1 MKLFKLLIAVILFFN
16 YINAQDSV
24 KISGY
29 VRDFESHHLDS
40 VVVHLK
46 DRNFKDLYTTYSDK
60 WGYYELKIPVSNY
73 HCMYA
78 IKESD
83 YGKPGFNFGH
93 GIFRIIKI

>member
-24 KISGY
+24 KISEY

-73 HCMYA
+73 HCLYA

>member
-24 KISGY
+24 KISEY

-60 WGYYELKIPVSNY
+60 WGYYELKIPVSNLSLHVCNKRERLWSNPALILGMEY
-73 HCMYA
+73 
-78 IKESD
+78 S
-83 YGKPGFNFGH
+83 GL
-93 GIFRIIKI
+93 